1 MELNPNSLQG
11 DQLLTNPNGVPLNIP
26 RDAANGFS
34 DVEMPTAMPEDM
46 FKTFPDLHI
55 GKTEL
60 SKTDKQNISQVVNNV
75 INKETLVEEAVKREL
90 ENIKYKSAPDSPRDI
105 LKDLIM
111 RGELTKVYKI
121 YGHYWKLRAL
131 DQGDILLAVDDIK
144 DSTETTAGRMVS
156 IAFSKVVY
164 SIEAIGAKEDNLI
177 PIYQFFPNILPSDP
191 KFRGEKLDYVIAIKK
206 ALRAYLLA
214 MPQSVIDEVYEKYVE
229 LEAERDKALADLKN

>member
-164 SIEAIGAKEDNLI
+164 SIEAIGAKETEMI
-177 PIYQFFPNILPSDP
+177 PVYQFFPEILPT
-191 KFRGEKLDYVIAIKK
+191 KFKSNIEFVVACKK
-206 ALRAYLLA
+206 ALRSYLLG
-214 MPQSVIDEVYEKYVE
+214 MPQAVIDEVYEKYVE
-229 LEAERDKALADLKN
+229 LEAERDKALVDLKN

>member
-164 SIEAIGAKEDNLI
+164 SIEKINNI
-177 PIYQFFPNILPSDP
+177 PIYEFFPAILPTDP
-191 KFRGEKLDYVIAIKK
+191 KFGGEKLNYVIAIKK

-214 MPQSVIDEVYEKYVE
+214 MPQRIVDEVYEKYVE
-229 LEAERDKALADLKN
+229 LEAERDKALDDLKN